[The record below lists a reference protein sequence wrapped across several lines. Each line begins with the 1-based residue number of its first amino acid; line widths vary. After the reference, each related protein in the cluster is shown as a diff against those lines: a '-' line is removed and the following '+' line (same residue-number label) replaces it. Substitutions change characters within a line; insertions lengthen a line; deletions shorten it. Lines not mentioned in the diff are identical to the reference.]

1 MWHDIETAKDLL
13 NYRILACTAAQM
25 ICEADGEPLSIGVSG
40 SWGSGKSSLVRM
52 ISAEL
57 EGMIAEDK
65 AKYVFLD
72 FNAWLYQGYDDA
84 RSALL
89 QAVADLLEKEAEE
102 QKTSGEKV
110 KEFVK
115 RVKWQKIGK
124 LLAPVAF
131 SAIAGSSIAG
141 PIGAM
146 ISAGKTVVSNWKN
159 LKDEHITSLQT
170 ACESLSPEISG
181 LLEEKATKS
190 LPQEINELRTSFM
203 EALEELNITLV
214 VFVDDLDR
222 CLPQTAISTLEAI
235 RLLLFMNRT
244 AFIIAADEQMIRNAV
259 NIHFGGEGI
268 TGDMATSYFDKLIQ
282 VPLRI
287 PRPGINEVKA
297 YLALLFAE
305 KMYKRHEIKKEN
317 LEQCEKTILSLLKDS
332 WSRAI
337 TIDNLLEACNGF
349 REVARPSM
357 QIADQIANIM
367 ATAQQINGNPR
378 LIKRFL
384 NNLEIREAMAKAQ
397 GISIGYEA
405 LVKIQLFERC
415 APSAAYNY
423 LAKAVTESEDGRIS
437 FLHDAEEQ
445 IARGE
450 NPTVEESSWN
460 HDFVSGWMKLSP
472 ALGEVDLRPYLYLS
486 RTQTSAFAAYDTLS
500 QEAQELMQAVAA
512 VTAWNDA
519 FAERCTQLP
528 ETECHSVMRRL
539 IRQARTNQWP
549 KECFIQIH
557 HFAKAYKTSLDEFAQ
572 ELTAIEPRLRGN
584 ALNFIPTIRDAD
596 WSQGVL
602 DKWADDDFTPSH
614 VKKAISL
621 RDEK

>member
-1 MWHDIETAKDLL
+1 MWHDIETERDLL
-13 NYRILACTAAQM
+13 NYRILAGTAAQM
-25 ICEADGEPLSIGVSG
+25 ICDAEGEPLSIGVSG
-40 SWGSGKSSLVRM
+40 SWGSGKSSLVK
-52 ISAEL
+52 
-57 EGMIAEDK
+57 MIATELAGMDSPEN
-65 AKYVFLD
+65 AKYVFLN

-89 QAVADLLEKEAEE
+89 QAVADLLEKEAEK
-102 QKTSGEKV
+102 KTSGEKV

-131 SAIAGSSIAG
+131 SAIAGGSIAG

-146 ISAGKTVVSNWKN
+146 ISAGKTVVSNWEN
-159 LKDEHITSLQT
+159 LKDEHITGLQA
-170 ACESLSPEISG
+170 ACESLSPELSG

-190 LPQEINELRTSFM
+190 LPQEINELRTTFM

-214 VFVDDLDR
+214 IFVDDLDR

-287 PRPGINEVKA
+287 PRLGINEVKA

-305 KMYKRHEIKKEN
+305 KMYKRHEIEKEN
-317 LEQCEKTILSLLKDS
+317 LEQCEQAILTLLKNS
-332 WSRAI
+332 WSSSI
-337 TIDNLLEACNGF
+337 TIDHLLEACSEF

-384 NNLEIREAMAKAQ
+384 NNLEIREALAKAQ
-397 GISIGYEA
+397 GISIGYEV

-423 LAKAVTESEDGRIS
+423 LVKTVTKGKDGRIS

-450 NPTVEESSWN
+450 NPIVEEPSWN

-486 RTQTSAFAAYDTLS
+486 RTQTSAFAVYDILS
-500 QEAQELMQAVAA
+500 QEAQELMKAVAG
-512 VTAWNDA
+512 VTAWNEA
-519 FAERCTQLP
+519 FAERCAQLP
-528 ETECHSVMRRL
+528 EAECHSVMRRL
-539 IRQARTNQWP
+539 IMQAKTNQWP
-549 KECFIQIH
+549 KDCFVQIY
-557 HFAKAYKTSLDEFAQ
+557 HFAKAYKASLDEFVQ

-584 ALNFIPTIRDAD
+584 ALNFIPTIRDED

-602 DKWADDDFTPSH
+602 DKWAGDDFTPSH

-621 RDEK
+621 RDKE

>member
-13 NYRILACTAAQM
+13 NYRVLAGTAARM
-25 ICEADGEPLSIGVSG
+25 ICDAEGEPLSIGVSG
-40 SWGSGKSSLVRM
+40 SWGSGKSSLVKM
-52 ISAEL
+52 IATEL
-57 EGMIAEDK
+57 EGMVAPGND
-65 AKYVFLD
+65 KYVFLN

-89 QAVADLLEKEAEE
+89 QAVADLLEKEDRE
-102 QKTSGEKV
+102 QKTPGEKV

-131 SAIAGSSIAG
+131 SAIAGGSIAG

-146 ISAGKTVVSNWKN
+146 ISASKTVVSNWGD
-159 LKDEHITSLQT
+159 LKDEHITGLRT
-170 ACESLSPEISG
+170 ACESLSPELSG
-181 LLEEKATKS
+181 LLAEKATKS

-287 PRPGINEVKA
+287 PHPGINEIKA

-305 KMYKRHEIKKEN
+305 KLLKRHEIKKEN
-317 LEQCEKTILSLLKDS
+317 LEQCEKAILTFLKNS
-332 WSRAI
+332 WCRSI
-337 TIDNLLEACNGF
+337 TIENLLEACDGF

-384 NNLEIREAMAKAQ
+384 NNLEIREALAKAQ
-397 GISIGYEA
+397 GISIGYEV

-423 LAKAVTESEDGRIS
+423 LVKAVTESEDGRIA

-512 VTAWNDA
+512 VTAWNEA

-549 KECFIQIH
+549 KECFIQIY

-572 ELTAIEPRLRGN
+572 ELTAIEPGLRGN
-584 ALNFIPTIRDAD
+584 ALNFIPIIRGSD
-596 WSQGVL
+596 WSQDIL
-602 DKWADDDFTPSH
+602 DKWVEDELTPPQ
-614 VKKAISL
+614 VKRAITL
-621 RDEK
+621 KDKK